1 MAPNRRPPRLQLQ
14 HRVRQKTKATQKRP
28 SHNMDCL
35 EIAPHISFVCLWV
48 CQRRLPWL
56 ESGRILNTT
65 KCTYFIHSYHSYR
78 LPLLLCFS
86 SNHTS
91 VPLLH
96 LNTYIT
102 VSVEVSVMTAGQS
115 TDDSSKG
122 TFICSVEWTLWKQL
136 RLQLSVTMMIV
147 AMTFWSMYMHRI
159 DECKRPLYTCTH
171 AKSQPL
177 LALLG
182 LIVFGSELPYN
193 LCVFKL
199 CLSRLFSF
207 CSMLLAPSRSG
218 WAA

>member
-1 MAPNRRPPRLQLQ
+1 MSLPAQAPLI
-14 HRVRQKTKATQKRP
+14 RVWPNFKYYEVYLFHT
-28 SHNMDCL
+28 
-35 EIAPHISFVCLWV
+35 F
-48 CQRRLPWL
+48 
-56 ESGRILNTT
+56 
-65 KCTYFIHSYHSYR
+65 HSYR

-102 VSVEVSVMTAGQS
+102 VSVEVSVMTAGQP

-122 TFICSVEWTLWKQL
+122 TFICSVEWTLWKRL
-136 RLQLSVTMMIV
+136 RLQLSVTIMIV

-159 DECKRPLYTCTH
+159 DEWKCPLYTCTH

-182 LIVFGSELPYN
+182 LIVFGSELPHN
-193 LCVFKL
+193 LRVFKL

-218 WAA
+218 WAGVLHCPIRSGHWPEAYSRSSIRLPLPKGQSSIAAAAR